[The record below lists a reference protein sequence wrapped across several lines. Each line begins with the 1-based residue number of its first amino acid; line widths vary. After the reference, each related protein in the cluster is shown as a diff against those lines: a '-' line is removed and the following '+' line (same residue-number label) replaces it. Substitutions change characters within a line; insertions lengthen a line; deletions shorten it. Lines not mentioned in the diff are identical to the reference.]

1 MCMHERQRQKRMN
14 KKDKF
19 LPSDDDDISSKF
31 CDHLR
36 RDLYKTRDFLVSLVR
51 SM

>member
-1 MCMHERQRQKRMN
+1 MN

-19 LPSDDDDISSKF
+19 LPSNDEILHISSKF
-31 CDHLR
+31 CDHLS

>member
-1 MCMHERQRQKRMN
+1 MN

-19 LPSDDDDISSKF
+19 LPSDDDEILHISSKF